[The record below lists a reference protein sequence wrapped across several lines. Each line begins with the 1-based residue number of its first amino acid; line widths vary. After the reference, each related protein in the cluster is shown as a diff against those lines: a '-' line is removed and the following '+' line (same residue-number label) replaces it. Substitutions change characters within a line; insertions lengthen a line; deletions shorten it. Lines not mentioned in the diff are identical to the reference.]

1 MKKML
6 LVVLSLVFSFS
17 LIAQKDVT
25 RFLGIPVDGS
35 KSEMIKKLK
44 EKGFVSSEFDKEI
57 LEGEFNGT
65 DVYIHVVTN
74 NNKVYRIM
82 VADRYGLNENE
93 IIIRFN
99 RLCSQF
105 ENNGKYVH
113 FDENFIP
120 EGEDISYEMTV
131 NSKRYQA
138 VYYQIPDTAKL
149 KSNFVEFISDRY
161 TKEEV
166 EGLSEE
172 ERVELIIE
180 MIAAEIPNRTVW
192 FMIDEAFGSYKILMY
207 YDNEYNQANGED
219 L

>member
-44 EKGFVSSEFDKEI
+44 EKGFVSSELDKDI

-74 NNKVYRIM
+74 NNKVYRVM
-82 VADRYGLNENE
+82 VADRFGLNESD

-105 ENNGKYVH
+105 ENNGKYCY
-113 FDENFIP
+113 FGDYKISDDE
-120 EGEDISYEMTV
+120 DLSYEMLV
-131 NSKRYQA
+131 NNKRYQA
-138 VYYQIPDTAKL
+138 SYYQMPTDSAAI
-149 KSNFVEFISDRY
+149 KSECIY
-161 TKEEV
+161 
-166 EGLSEE
+166 
-172 ERVELIIE
+172 
-180 MIAAEIPNRTVW
+180 
-192 FMIDEAFGSYKILMY
+192 
-207 YDNEYNQANGED
+207 
-219 L
+219 